1 MNLKYFGHFRHLEL
15 FFATLPSRKKGI
27 MITLDQAIDIIQSA
41 VNPIRET
48 EKVNLWDSMG
58 RVLAADVISD
68 MNMPPFDKTAVDGYA
83 CRMEDAS
90 QELEVIETIAAGSVP
105 EKSVGSGQCSKIM
118 TGAMIPPG
126 ADCVLMVEDTKE
138 IAANRI
144 VFTGDKPKSNICIL
158 GEDIRTGDVAIPK
171 GTTLSAQHIAIMAA
185 LGCTQPIVAQKP
197 SVAVLVTGDELVEPQ
212 LKPTGGQIRN
222 SNGHQLVGQ
231 ILKANARPS
240 YAGIVKDTEEATLQA
255 ISNAL
260 KDNDI
265 IILTGGVSMGDYD
278 YVPAVMKRLGVEILF
293 SSISIQPGKP
303 TKFGVKDGKLIFGLP
318 GNPVSSYMQ
327 FELLVKPAIVKMMG
341 GAPKSDLIARLPM
354 ATSYK
359 RKKTERLGLIP
370 VSINAEKVIAVEFH
384 GSAHIFALAKADGY
398 IMIPMGES
406 EIKEGELV
414 DVRPL

>member
-1 MNLKYFGHFRHLEL
+1 
-15 FFATLPSRKKGI
+15 
-27 MITLDQAIDIIQSA
+27 MITLDRAIGTILSEVIPLKDS
-41 VNPIRET
+41 

-68 MNMPPFDKTAVDGYA
+68 MNMPPFNKTAVDGYA
-83 CRMEDAS
+83 CKMEDAS
-90 QELEVIETIAAGSVP
+90 KELDVIEIIPAGYVP
-105 EKSVGSGQCSKIM
+105 QKSVESGQCSKIM
-118 TGAMIPPG
+118 TGAMIPEG
-126 ADCVLMVEDTKE
+126 ANCVLMVEDTKE
-138 IAANRI
+138 IANDRI

-185 LGCTQPIVAQKP
+185 LGCTQPIVAKKP
-197 SVAVLVTGDELVEPQ
+197 SVAVLITGDELVEPQ
-212 LKPTGGQIRN
+212 QKPTGGQIRN

-231 ILKANARPS
+231 IIKANAKPS
-240 YAGIVKDTEEATLQA
+240 YTGIVKDTEEATYQA

-260 KDNDI
+260 KENDI

-278 YVPAVMKRLGVEILF
+278 YVPAVMKKIGIEILF

-318 GNPVSSYMQ
+318 GNPVSSFMQ
-327 FELLVKPAIVKMMG
+327 FELLVKPAIQKMMG
-341 GAPKSDLIARLPM
+341 GEPKTDLIARLPM

-370 VSINAEKVIAVEFH
+370 VSINADNKVFAVDFH
-384 GSAHIFALAKADGY
+384 GSAHIFALAKAVGY

-406 EIKEGELV
+406 EIKEGDLV
-414 DVRPL
+414 DVRSL